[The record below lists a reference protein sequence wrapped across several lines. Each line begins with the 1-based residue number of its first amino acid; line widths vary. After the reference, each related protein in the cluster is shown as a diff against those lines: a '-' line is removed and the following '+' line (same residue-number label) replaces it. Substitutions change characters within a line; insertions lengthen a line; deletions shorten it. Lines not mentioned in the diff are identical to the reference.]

1 MNAQQLRREEFNQAK
16 NHEMIL
22 AVRYNAKASTGFSC
36 CHRASLCTDF
46 HGALSG
52 FLLFLVVTLEH
63 G

>member
-46 HGALSG
+46 LAL
-52 FLLFLVVTLEH
+52 LVVLNYFLVVTWLR
-63 G
+63 